1 MALVY
6 LGNRDLG
13 VLGGKIAVVFQTYD
27 VRRNMVTRMVGVQ
40 RKEGR

>member
-13 VLGGKIAVVFQTYD
+13 VLGGEIAVVFQTHE
-27 VRRNMVTRMVGVQ
+27 VRRNIATRKIGIK

>member
-6 LGNRDLG
+6 LGNRDSG
-13 VLGGKIAVVFQTYD
+13 VLGGEIAVVFQIYD
-27 VRRNMVTRMVGVQ
+27 VRRNIVTRKVGLQ